1 MALNGNSASTPTAK
15 AVQAASKL
23 VNTDTSIT
31 RLIRYFWIW
40 KALLLT
46 VAAVSPG
53 PGYDTSTQVLFDR
66 YPSYTG
72 AWLAEAARWLAAKL
86 TRWDAI
92 YFTNTAARGLL
103 FEQEWAFSPVFS
115 TVTSVL
121 ARGALMECSSRRLCI
136 D

>member
-1 MALNGNSASTPTAK
+1 MALNGNPAGTQTAQSA
-15 AVQAASKL
+15 QAASKL

-31 RLIRYFWIW
+31 RLISYYWIW

-46 VAAVSPG
+46 MAAVSPG

-66 YPSYTG
+66 YPSYSD

-92 YFTNTAARGLL
+92 YFTNTAARGLV

-115 TVTSVL
+115 KVTSVL
-121 ARGALMECSSRRLCI
+121 ARGALLECCSRRLCI
-136 D
+136 G